1 MNAETLVERFS
12 SITIGEDIPD
22 LERGPMTPVHLMRW
36 SSAIENWHRIH
47 YDQPFALEH
56 DKLPD
61 LLINGSW
68 KQHFVV
74 QALREWAEPE
84 GWLLRVAFEFR
95 QMDVVGSTLT
105 AWGRVLK
112 TWAADGLGYVE
123 LETGI
128 RNEHGV
134 ESTPGSATV
143 VFPLEMAVPYPF
155 PALS

>member
-1 MNAETLVERFS
+1 MNAETLTERFS
-12 SITIGEDIPD
+12 SITIGDDIPD
-22 LERGPMTPVHLMRW
+22 LVRGPMTPVHLMRW

-47 YDQPFALEH
+47 YDKPFALEH
-56 DKLPD
+56 EKLPD
-61 LLINGSW
+61 LLVNGSW

-74 QALREWAEPE
+74 QGLREWAEPD

-105 AWGRVLK
+105 AWGRVVK
-112 TWAADGLGYVE
+112 TSTVDGLGYVE
-123 LETGI
+123 LATGI

-143 VFPLEMAVPYPF
+143 VFPLTVAVPYPF